1 MVEAAAR
8 RARPVH
14 ARRPRGARPSH
25 RTLRRGARDTAG
37 CNTAGCNAAGCDTA
51 GRGSE
56 RPMMRDTRVRRLPMT
71 LSALVAPALA
81 VRPLP
86 PVLEVFCPDFL
97 VLVVLYW
104 SIESPRAGGL
114 TLAFMSGLALDVLQG
129 VVLGQHAL
137 ALTLIAGWATHLRLR
152 LRVFSILSQ
161 SLTIFAL
168 LTGYQFVLFWVDGAT
183 GNPVTTFGRWLAP
196 VIGALL
202 WPVLVGTLSRLHDR

>member
-1 MVEAAAR
+1 
-8 RARPVH
+8 
-14 ARRPRGARPSH
+14 
-25 RTLRRGARDTAG
+25 
-37 CNTAGCNAAGCDTA
+37 
-51 GRGSE
+51 
-56 RPMMRDTRVRRLPMT
+56 MMREDKIRRVPM
-71 LSALVAPALA
+71 LISAMAAVAFA
-81 VRPLP
+81 VIPLP
-86 PVLEVFCPDFL
+86 QVLDALRPDFL

-114 TLAFMSGLALDVLQG
+114 TLAFVAGLALDVIQG

>member
-1 MVEAAAR
+1 
-8 RARPVH
+8 
-14 ARRPRGARPSH
+14 
-25 RTLRRGARDTAG
+25 
-37 CNTAGCNAAGCDTA
+37 
-51 GRGSE
+51 
-56 RPMMRDTRVRRLPMT
+56 MMRDNRIRRLPMA
-71 LSALVAPALA
+71 LASLVALALA
-81 VRPLP
+81 VLPLP
-86 PVLEVFCPDFL
+86 AVLEAFRPDFL

-114 TLAFMSGLALDVLQG
+114 TLAFVAGLALYVIQG

-137 ALTLIAGWATHLRLR
+137 ALTLMAAWATHLRLR

-161 SLTIFAL
+161 CLTIFAL

-202 WPVLVGTLSRLHDR
+202 WPLLVGSLSRLHER